1 MGEIREK
8 FCTIPVTCRI
18 KSGVLMCKSLP
29 NHQRPAGASPALMQL
44 LDWPEESP
52 LIQPA
57 PKLPAG
63 WIGRVLMAAVIA
75 LCALAAPALADEAET
90 PAKRPKIALVL
101 SGGGALGLSHVGA
114 IQELERLGIR
124 PDMVVGTSMGAV
136 IGGLYASGMSSAEI
150 EQVVDDTDWA
160 GIFNPAPSRD
170 KLTYRQKQQQAD
182 FPGTASLGVSGA
194 GLLLPTGAV
203 SDQALMKELRR
214 ITPAR
219 MAVETFDDLPIP
231 YRAVATDITTG
242 EAVVIG
248 SGELPLAMR
257 ASMSV
262 PGVFPAFN
270 LDGRLLV
277 DGGLAANIPVSI
289 AREMGADVVIAVW
302 TPNELLKQEQIG
314 SVVSVLS
321 QTVSL
326 LILANERAEIAAM
339 QPQDVLIR
347 TNTGNI
353 SPAAFTRG
361 KDLIEA
367 GRKSLRAE
375 EGRIA
380 PLAAG
385 RPPIEPVDAGETEAP
400 VLSFVRIEN
409 TSRLNQS
416 LLEARLSSILGKP
429 ADPEEINEALDRIYA
444 LGPFERVDYTMAQE
458 DGMTGL
464 VVRAED
470 SRRNAGRVRLGLI
483 VENDF
488 NTESDVAVSIDYR
501 SAALDAYG
509 SEVRAVATA
518 GDINGLGV
526 EYFRL
531 LEPEQSWFAVARAEI
546 QNRPVNVYSTRGFK
560 LAGYDLTYGLVG
572 LDAGRQFGN
581 YAEIRTGIE
590 FGTGRAKLNQ
600 GMAPVSEV
608 DIDIGRIFASAGLD
622 TLDDPFFPRSG
633 VLANARWTHGLETLG
648 DNADYHTLAASGVH
662 AHSFGRNTFIT
673 SLSGGLRLDGTP
685 PLDTLYRIGGLFSLS
700 GYRLDE
706 LAGENYAV
714 ARLIYRRSLAG
725 DEPVLFGVP
734 MFVGGSVEAGE
745 VWSQPESFS
754 LDDVRFGGSVYVG
767 ANTALGPIYLA
778 FGRSEGGR
786 QSAYLVIGRSF

>member
-1 MGEIREK
+1 M
-8 FCTIPVTCRI
+8 
-18 KSGVLMCKSLP
+18 
-29 NHQRPAGASPALMQL
+29 PALKR
-44 LDWPEESP
+44 PR
-52 LIQPA
+52 
-57 PKLPAG
+57 AG
-63 WIGRVLMAAVIA
+63 FLRPML
-75 LCALAAPALADEAET
+75 ALALALLLLAGHTFAEEAEA
-90 PAKRPKIALVL
+90 PSAPPKIALVL

-150 EQVVDDTDWA
+150 EQVVHDADWA
-160 GIFNPAPSRD
+160 GIFNPSPGRD

-194 GLLLPTGAV
+194 GLLLPGGAI

-219 MAVETFDDLPIP
+219 MAVENFDDLPIP

-242 EAVVIG
+242 EAVVIS
-248 SGELPLAMR
+248 SGELPMAMR

-262 PGVFPAFN
+262 PGVFAAFSM
-270 LDGRLLV
+270 DGKLLV

-289 AREMGADVVIAVW
+289 AREMGADIVIAVW
-302 TPNELLKQEQIG
+302 TPNELLTQDQIG

-361 KDLIEA
+361 AELIEA
-367 GRKSLRAE
+367 GRASLRAQAE
-375 EGRIA
+375 RIA
-380 PLAAG
+380 PLAEG
-385 RPPIEPVDAGETEAP
+385 RPPVTQTRIGEAEPP
-400 VLSFVRIEN
+400 FLSFVRIEN

-416 LLEARLSSILGKP
+416 LLEARLSSVIGKP
-429 ADPEEINEALDRIYA
+429 ADAEEINEAIDRIYA
-444 LGPFERVDYTMAQE
+444 LGPFERVDYTMTE
-458 DGMTGL
+458 ENGMTGL
-464 VVRAED
+464 VVRADD

-509 SEVRAVATA
+509 SEIRAVATA
-518 GDINGLGV
+518 GDINTFGI

-531 LEPEQSWFAVARAEI
+531 LEPEQSWFAVGRAEI

-560 LAGYDLTYGLVG
+560 TAGFDLTYGLIG

-581 YAEIRTGIE
+581 FAEIRTGIE
-590 FGTGRAKLNQ
+590 FGTGRSKLNQ
-600 GMAPVSEV
+600 GAALISEV
-608 DIDIGRIFASAGLD
+608 DIDIGRVFASAGLD
-622 TLDDPFFPRSG
+622 TLDDPFFPRAG
-633 VLANARWTHGLETLG
+633 FLANTRWTHGLEALG
-648 DNADYHTLAASGVH
+648 DNADYHTLTASGLH
-662 AHSFGRNTFIT
+662 AYSFGRNTILT
-673 SLSGGLRLDGTP
+673 SVSGGLRLDGAP

-714 ARLIYRRSLAG
+714 ARLIYRRSLFG
-725 DEPVLFGVP
+725 SEPALFGVP
-734 MFVGGSVEAGE
+734 LFAGGSIEAGE
-745 VWSQPESFS
+745 VWSEPESFA
-754 LDDVRFGGSVYVG
+754 LEDVRFGGSIYVG
-767 ANTALGPIYLA
+767 ANTALGPVYLA

>member
-1 MGEIREK
+1 M
-8 FCTIPVTCRI
+8 TV
-18 KSGVLMCKSLP
+18 
-29 NHQRPAGASPALMQL
+29 PALRLTLACMFRPL
-44 LDWPEESP
+44 L
-52 LIQPA
+52 
-57 PKLPAG
+57 
-63 WIGRVLMAAVIA
+63 A
-75 LCALAAPALADEAET
+75 LALAFCALAGPALAEPAET
-90 PAKRPKIALVL
+90 PSERPKIALVL

-136 IGGLYASGMSSAEI
+136 IGGLYASGMSAAEI
-150 EQVVDDTDWA
+150 EQAIHDTDWA

-194 GLLLPTGAV
+194 GLLLPTGAI

-219 MAVETFDDLPIP
+219 MAVANFDDLPIP

-248 SGELPLAMR
+248 SGELPMAMR

-262 PGVFPAFN
+262 PGVFPAFS

-289 AREMGADVVIAVW
+289 AREMGADIVIAVW
-302 TPNELLKQEQIG
+302 TPNELLTQDQIG

-326 LILANERAEIAAM
+326 LILANERAEIAGM
-339 QPQDVLIR
+339 QPQDVLVR
-347 TNTGNI
+347 TNTGTI
-353 SPAAFTRG
+353 GPAAFTRG

-367 GRKSLRAE
+367 GRTSLREQAD
-375 EGRIA
+375 RIA
-380 PLAAG
+380 PLATG
-385 RPPIEPVDAGETEAP
+385 RPPVTHEGIGETEPP

-409 TSRLNQS
+409 TSRLNQA
-416 LLEARLSSILGKP
+416 LLETRLSSILGKP
-429 ADPEEINEALDRIYA
+429 ADAEEIDDAIDRIYA
-444 LGPFERVDYTMAQE
+444 LGPFERVDYTMAEE

-470 SRRNAGRVRLGLI
+470 SRRNAGRIRLGLI

-509 SEVRAVATA
+509 SEIRATA
-518 GDINGLGV
+518 TVGDINGLGL

-531 LEPEQSWFAVARAEI
+531 LEPQRSWFAVGRAEI
-546 QNRPVNVYSTRGFK
+546 QNRPVNIYSQSGFK
-560 LAGYDLTYGLVG
+560 IAGYDLTYGLIG

-581 YAEIRTGIE
+581 FAEIRTGIE
-590 FGTGRAKLNQ
+590 FGTGRSKLNQ
-600 GMAPVSEV
+600 GVADLSEV
-608 DIDIGRIFASAGLD
+608 DIDIGRIFVSAGLD

-633 VLANARWTHGLETLG
+633 LSADARWTHGLEALG
-648 DNADYHTLAASGVH
+648 DNADYQTVTASGVH
-662 AHSFGRNTFIT
+662 AYSFGRNTILT

-685 PLDTLYRIGGLFSLS
+685 ALDTLYRLGGLFSLS

-714 ARLIYRRSLAG
+714 ARLIYRRSLASS
-725 DEPVLFGVP
+725 DPVLFGVP
-734 MFVGGSVEAGE
+734 LFVGGSIEAGE
-745 VWSQPESFS
+745 VWSRPEDFT
-754 LDDVRFGGSVYVG
+754 LDDVRFGGSVYAG
-767 ANTALGPIYLA
+767 ANTALGPVYLA